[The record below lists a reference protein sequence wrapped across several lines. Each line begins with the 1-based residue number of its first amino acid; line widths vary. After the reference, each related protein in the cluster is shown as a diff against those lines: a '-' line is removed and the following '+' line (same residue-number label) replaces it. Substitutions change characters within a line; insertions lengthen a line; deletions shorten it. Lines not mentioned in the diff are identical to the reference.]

1 MFRYCSVGKMVK
13 IFFLHPD
20 LGIGGAERLVVDAAL
35 AFKRKGHEVSF
46 YTNHHDPTHCFAETR
61 DGTFAVTV
69 VGDWIPRSI
78 FGRFKAA
85 CAYVRMV
92 YAAVYL
98 AWYVIPVEKP
108 TLIFCDLISLCI
120 PFLKMARGPFRV
132 VFYCHHPD
140 KLLTTEGGFLKKIY
154 RAPLNW
160 LEELTTARADKV
172 LVNSKYTAR
181 VYQDAFQRIKD
192 VPDICYP
199 SINTEFF
206 NSTIPKPLKDI
217 VPLGTDKFIFL
228 SINRYERKKN
238 LQLALRAFERLRHM
252 TTEIDWSMMHL
263 IMAGGFDPINLEN
276 IEHYIELTDLAAEM
290 DIEDKVTFMKSPK
303 DEEKLSLLYNCRAL
317 IYTPSNEHFGIVPL
331 EAMYFSKPV
340 IAVNSGGPTETVVH
354 EGTGFLCEPNSES
367 FANAMCCLIE
377 NPEMGQWMGEA
388 GRKRFETKFSFDAF
402 TEQLDGILTRER
414 QIMSEARAIEY
425 EQKKHK

>member
-1 MFRYCSVGKMVK
+1 MVK
-13 IFFLHPD
+13 ILFLHPD
-20 LGIGGAERLVVDAAL
+20 LGIGGAERLVLDAAL
-35 AFKRKGHEVSF
+35 AFKSKGHEVAF

-61 DGTFAVTV
+61 NGTFPVTV

-98 AWYVIPVEKP
+98 AWYVIPVEEP

-140 KLLTTEGGFLKKIY
+140 KLLTSEGGFFKKIY

-181 VYQDAFQRIKD
+181 VYQDAFQKIKD
-192 VPDICYP
+192 IPDICYP

-206 NSTIPKPLKDI
+206 NTTVPKPLKEV
-217 VPLGTDKFIFL
+217 VPVGLDKFIFL

-238 LQLALRAFERLRHM
+238 LQLALRALEHLKHILS
-252 TTEIDWSMMHL
+252 ESDWNRVHL

-276 IEHYIELTDLAAEM
+276 MEHYIELTDLAAEL
-290 DIEDKVTFMKSPK
+290 DIEDKVTFMKSPN
-303 DEEKLSLLYNCRAL
+303 DTEKVSLLYHCKAL
-317 IYTPSNEHFGIVPL
+317 VYTPSNEHFGIVPL
-331 EAMYFSKPV
+331 EAMYYKKPV
-340 IAVNSGGPTETVVH
+340 IAVNSGGPTETIVNDV
-354 EGTGFLCEPNSES
+354 TGFLCEPNSES
-367 FANAMCCLIE
+367 FARAMSKLIWA
-377 NPEMGQWMGEA
+377 PELVDKLGEA
-388 GRKRFETKFSFDAF
+388 GRKRFDTKFSFDAF
-402 TEQLDGILTRER
+402 TEQLDGILNRER
-414 QIMSEARAIEY
+414 QIISEVRAIEY
-425 EQKKHK
+425 EQRKKK

>member
-1 MFRYCSVGKMVK
+1 MVK
-13 IFFLHPD
+13 VLFLHPD
-20 LGIGGAERLVVDAAL
+20 LGIGGAERLVLDAAL
-35 AFKRKGHEVSF
+35 AFKRKGHEVAF
-46 YTNHHDPTHCFAETR
+46 YTNHHDASHCFAETR
-61 DGTFAVTV
+61 DGTFPVTV
-69 VGDWIPRSI
+69 VGDWLPRSL

-98 AWYVIPVEKP
+98 AWYVIPVEEP

-120 PFLKMARGPFRV
+120 PFLKMAHGPFRV

-140 KLLTTEGGFLKKIY
+140 KLLTSEGGVLKKLY

-160 LEELTTARADKV
+160 LEELTTSQADKV
-172 LVNSKYTAR
+172 LVNSKFTAR
-181 VYQDAFQRIKD
+181 VYQDAFHKIKD
-192 VPDICYP
+192 IPDICYP

-206 NSTIPKPLKDI
+206 KSTTPIPLKEV
-217 VPLGTDKFIFL
+217 VPVGTNKFLFL

-238 LQLALRAFERLRHM
+238 LQLILRAFEHLKHIIS
-252 TTEIDWSMMHL
+252 ESEWDHVHL

-276 IEHYIELTDLAAEM
+276 MEHYIELTDLAAEL

-303 DEEKLSLLYNCRAL
+303 DVEKVSLLYHCKAL
-317 IYTPSNEHFGIVPL
+317 VYSPSNEHFGIVPL
-331 EAMYFSKPV
+331 EAMYYSKPV
-340 IAVNSGGPTETVVH
+340 IAVNNGGPTETIVNDV
-354 EGTGFLCEPNSES
+354 TGSLCEPKTEA
-367 FANAMCCLIE
+367 FATAMSRLILI
-377 NPEMGQWMGEA
+377 PELGERLGEA

-414 QIMSEARAIEY
+414 QFISEARAIEY

>member
-1 MFRYCSVGKMVK
+1 MVK
-13 IFFLHPD
+13 ILFLHPD
-20 LGIGGAERLVVDAAL
+20 LGIGGAERLVIDAAL
-35 AFKRKGHEVSF
+35 AFKKKGHDVSF

-61 DGTFAVTV
+61 DGTFPVTV

-78 FGRFKAA
+78 IGRFKAA

-92 YAAVYL
+92 YAAVYM
-98 AWYVIPVEKP
+98 AWYIIPAEEP
-108 TLIFCDLISLCI
+108 TLIFTDLISLSI
-120 PFLKMARGPFRV
+120 PFLKLARGPFRI

-140 KLLTTEGGFLKKIY
+140 KLLTTEGGFLKKLY

-160 LEELTTARADKV
+160 LEEFTTARADKV

-181 VYQDAFQRIKD
+181 VYQDAFQKIRD

-206 NSTIPKPLKDI
+206 KSTVPKPLKEV
-217 VPLGTDKFIFL
+217 VPVGTDKFIFL

-238 LQLALRAFERLRHM
+238 LPLALKAFEHLKHLVI
-252 TTEIDWSMMHL
+252 EADWSRVHL

-276 IEHYIELTDLAAEM
+276 MEHYMELTDLAAEL

-303 DEEKLSLLYNCRAL
+303 DIEKVSLLYNCKAL

-331 EAMYFSKPV
+331 EAMYYRKPV
-340 IAVNSGGPTETVVH
+340 IAVNSGGPTETIVN
-354 EGTGFLCEPNSES
+354 EGTGFLCEPNSQA
-367 FANAMCCLIE
+367 FAVAMSKLIE
-377 NPEMGQWMGEA
+377 NPDMCERMGEA
-388 GRKRFETKFSFDAF
+388 GLKRFESKFSFDAF
-402 TEQLDGILTRER
+402 TDQLDGILQRER
-414 QIMSEARAIEY
+414 QIVSQVRAIEE
-425 EQKKHK
+425 EQRKNK

>member
-1 MFRYCSVGKMVK
+1 MVK
-13 IFFLHPD
+13 ILFLHPD
-20 LGIGGAERLVVDAAL
+20 LGIGGAERLVLDAAL
-35 AFKRKGHEVSF
+35 AFKARGHDVAF

-61 DGTFAVTV
+61 DGTFPVTV

-78 FGRFKAA
+78 LGRFKAA
-85 CAYVRMV
+85 CAYTRMV
-92 YAAVYL
+92 YAAVYM
-98 AWYVIPVEKP
+98 AWYVIPVEEP

-120 PFLKMARGPFRV
+120 PFLKMARGPFRI

-140 KLLTTEGGFLKKIY
+140 KLLTTEGGFLKKLY
-154 RAPLNW
+154 RTPLNW

-181 VYQDAFQRIKD
+181 VYQDAFQGIKD
-192 VPDICYP
+192 IPDICYP

-206 NSTIPKPLKDI
+206 NTTIPKPLKEI
-217 VPLGTDKFIFL
+217 VPVGMDKFIFL

-238 LQLALRAFERLRHM
+238 LKLALKALDHLKHIVNES
-252 TTEIDWSMMHL
+252 DWSRVHL

-276 IEHYIELTDLAAEM
+276 MEHFIELTDLAAEL
-290 DIEDKVTFMKSPK
+290 DIEEKVTFMKSPK
-303 DEEKLSLLYNCRAL
+303 DVEKVSLLYNCKAL

-331 EAMYFSKPV
+331 EAMYYSKPV
-340 IAVNSGGPTETVVH
+340 IAVNSGGPTETVVN
-354 EGTGFLCEPNSES
+354 EVTGFLCEPNSKS
-367 FANAMCCLIE
+367 FATAMSKLMS
-377 NPEMGQWMGEA
+377 NPDLCVRLGEA

-414 QIMSEARAIEY
+414 QIISEVRAIEY

>member
-1 MFRYCSVGKMVK
+1 MVK
-13 IFFLHPD
+13 IIFLHPD
-20 LGIGGAERLVVDAAL
+20 LGIGGAERLVLDAAL
-35 AFKRKGHEVSF
+35 AFRNKGHQVSF

-61 DGTFAVTV
+61 DGSFPVTV

-85 CAYVRMV
+85 CAYARMV

-98 AWYVIPVEKP
+98 AWYVIPVEEP

-132 VFYCHHPD
+132 IFYCHHPD
-140 KLLTTEGGFLKKIY
+140 KLLTSEGGLLKKLY

-160 LEELTTARADKV
+160 LEELTTARADQV

-181 VYQDAFQRIKD
+181 VYKDAFKNIKEL
-192 VPDICYP
+192 PDICYP

-206 NSTIPKPLKDI
+206 RTTSPMPLKEV
-217 VPLGTDKFIFL
+217 VPIGTDKFIFL

-238 LQLALRAFERLRHM
+238 LQLALRAFENLKHIVP
-252 TTEIDWSMMHL
+252 EADWNRAHL

-276 IEHYIELTDLAAEM
+276 MEHYIELTDLASEL
-290 DIEDKVTFMKSPK
+290 DIEDKVIFLKSPK
-303 DEEKLSLLYNCRAL
+303 DIEKVSLLYHCKAL
-317 IYTPSNEHFGIVPL
+317 VYTPSNEHFGIVPL
-331 EAMYFSKPV
+331 EAMYYCKPV
-340 IAVNSGGPTETVVH
+340 IAVNSGGPTETVVNDI
-354 EGTGFLCEPNSES
+354 TGFLCEPTSEA
-367 FANAMCCLIE
+367 FAHAMSTLMLTQGLGE
-377 NPEMGQWMGEA
+377 RLGEA

-402 TEQLDGILTRER
+402 TEQLDGIITRER
-414 QIMSEARAIEY
+414 QIVSEARAIDN
-425 EQKKHK
+425 EQKKRK

>member
-1 MFRYCSVGKMVK
+1 MVK
-13 IFFLHPD
+13 IIFLHPD
-20 LGIGGAERLVVDAAL
+20 LGIGGAERLVLDAAL
-35 AFKRKGHEVSF
+35 AFKSKGHEVAF

-61 DGTFAVTV
+61 NGTFPVTV

-92 YAAVYL
+92 YAAAYL
-98 AWYVIPVEKP
+98 AWYVIPVEEP

-120 PFLKMARGPFRV
+120 PFLKMARGPFRI

-140 KLLTTEGGFLKKIY
+140 KLLTSEGGFLKKIY

-181 VYQDAFQRIKD
+181 VYQDAFQNIKD
-192 VPDICYP
+192 MPDICYP
-199 SINTEFF
+199 SINTDYF
-206 NSTIPKPLKDI
+206 NTTVPKPLKEV
-217 VPLGTDKFIFL
+217 VPVGLDKFIFL

-238 LQLALRAFERLRHM
+238 LQLALKALEYLKHALS
-252 TTEIDWSMMHL
+252 ESDWNRVHL

-276 IEHYIELTDLAAEM
+276 MEHYIELTDLVAEL
-290 DIEDKVTFMKSPK
+290 DIEDKVTFMKSPS
-303 DEEKLSLLYNCRAL
+303 DAEKVSLLYHCKAL

-331 EAMYFSKPV
+331 EAMYYKKPV
-340 IAVNSGGPTETVVH
+340 IAVNSGGPTETIVNDV
-354 EGTGFLCEPNSES
+354 TGFLCEPTSES
-367 FANAMCCLIE
+367 FGRAMCKLIWA
-377 NPEMGQWMGEA
+377 PELVDKLGEA

-402 TEQLDGILTRER
+402 TDQLDGILTRER
-414 QIMSEARAIEY
+414 QIISEVRAIEY
-425 EQKKHK
+425 EQRKKK

>member
-1 MFRYCSVGKMVK
+1 MVK
-13 IFFLHPD
+13 IIFLHPD
-20 LGIGGAERLVVDAAL
+20 LGIGGAERLVLDAAL
-35 AFKRKGHEVSF
+35 AFKRKGHEIAL

-61 DGTFAVTV
+61 DGTFPVTV

-85 CAYVRMV
+85 CAYARMV

-98 AWYVIPVEKP
+98 SWHVIPVEEP
-108 TLIFCDLISLCI
+108 TLIFCDSISICI
-120 PFLKMARGPFRV
+120 PFLKMAKRPFRV

-140 KLLTTEGGFLKKIY
+140 KLLSTEGGLFKKLY

-160 LEELTTARADKV
+160 LEELTTAQADKV

-181 VYQDAFQRIKD
+181 VYQDAFQNIKE
-192 VPDICYP
+192 VPDVCYP

-206 NSTIPKPLKDI
+206 KTITPLPLKEV
-217 VPLGTDKFIFL
+217 VPVGNDKFVFL

-238 LQLALRAFERLRHM
+238 LQLALRSFEHLRQM
-252 TTEIDWSMMHL
+252 LSERDWNNVHL
-263 IMAGGFDPINLEN
+263 VISGGFDPINREN
-276 IEHYIELTDLAAEM
+276 MEHVIELTDLADEL
-290 DIEDKVTFMKSPK
+290 DIEDKVTFVKSPN
-303 DEEKLSLLYNCRAL
+303 DVEKVSLLYNCKAL

-340 IAVNSGGPTETVVH
+340 IAVNSGGPTETVVNYV
-354 EGTGFLCEPNSES
+354 TGFLCEPTSEA
-367 FANAMCCLIE
+367 FAMAMLTLVT
-377 NPEMGQWMGEA
+377 NPELGERLGEA

-402 TEQLDGILTRER
+402 TELLDGILSRER
-414 QIMSEARAIEY
+414 QIISEVRAIEDGR
-425 EQKKHK
+425 KRK

>member
-1 MFRYCSVGKMVK
+1 MVK
-13 IFFLHPD
+13 IIFLHPD
-20 LGIGGAERLVVDAAL
+20 LGIGGAERLVLDAAL
-35 AFKRKGHEVSF
+35 AFKSKGHEVSF
-46 YTNHHDPTHCFAETR
+46 YTNHHDPSHCFAETKN
-61 DGTFAVTV
+61 GTFPVTV

-78 FGRFKAA
+78 LGRFKAA

-98 AWYVIPVEKP
+98 AWYVIPVQEP

-120 PFLKMARGPFRV
+120 PFLKFARGPFRV

-140 KLLTTEGGFLKKIY
+140 KLLSSEGGFFKKLY

-160 LEELTTARADKV
+160 LEELTTAQADKV

-181 VYQDAFQRIKD
+181 VYKDAFQNIKD

-206 NSTIPKPLKDI
+206 INTIPKNLKEV
-217 VPLGTDKFIFL
+217 VPVGTDKFIFL

-238 LQLALRAFERLRHM
+238 LQLALRALEHLRHM
-252 TTEIDWSMMHL
+252 LSEDDWYRVHL

-276 IEHYIELTDLAAEM
+276 MEHYIELTDLAAEL

-303 DEEKLSLLYNCRAL
+303 DIEKVSLLYHCNAL
-317 IYTPSNEHFGIVPL
+317 VYTPSNEHFGIVPL
-331 EAMYFSKPV
+331 EAMYYSKPV
-340 IAVNSGGPTETVVH
+340 IAVNSGGPTETVVNDV
-354 EGTGFLCEPNSES
+354 TGFLCPPTSKAFASAMNKLILNPQLGVKLGES
-367 FANAMCCLIE
+367 
-377 NPEMGQWMGEA
+377 

-402 TEQLDGILTRER
+402 TEQLDGILSRER
-414 QIMSEARAIEY
+414 QLISEARAIEY
-425 EQKKHK
+425 DQRKRK

>member
-1 MFRYCSVGKMVK
+1 MVK
-13 IFFLHPD
+13 IIFLHPD
-20 LGIGGAERLVVDAAL
+20 LGIGGAERLVLDAAL
-35 AFKRKGHEVSF
+35 AFKSRGHEVAF

-61 DGTFAVTV
+61 DGTFPVTV

-78 FGRFKAA
+78 FGRFRAA
-85 CAYVRMV
+85 CAYARMV
-92 YAAVYL
+92 YAAAYL
-98 AWYVIPVEKP
+98 AWSVIPVEEP
-108 TLIFCDLISLCI
+108 MLIFCDLISLCI
-120 PFLKMARGPFRV
+120 PFLKLARGHFRV

-140 KLLTTEGGFLKKIY
+140 KLLSPDGGTLKKLY

-160 LEELTTARADKV
+160 LEELTTAQADKV

-192 VPDICYP
+192 IPDICYP

-206 NSTIPKPLKDI
+206 NSTTPPPLKEI
-217 VPLGTDKFIFL
+217 VPVGTDKFIFL

-238 LQLALRAFERLRHM
+238 LQLALRALEHLKHLLS
-252 TTEIDWSMMHL
+252 ESDWHRVHL

-276 IEHYIELTDLAAEM
+276 MEHYMELTDLAAEL

-303 DEEKLSLLYNCRAL
+303 DVEKVSLLYNCKAL
-317 IYTPSNEHFGIVPL
+317 VYTPSNEHFGIVPL
-331 EAMYFSKPV
+331 EAMYYSKPV
-340 IAVNSGGPTETVVH
+340 IAVNSGGPTETIVNEV
-354 EGTGFLCEPNSES
+354 TGFLCDPSSEA
-367 FANAMCCLIE
+367 FANAMKKLVLSKE
-377 NPEMGQWMGEA
+377 LGERLGEA

-414 QIMSEARAIEY
+414 QFISEARAIGY
-425 EQKKHK
+425 ENKKAK

>member
-1 MFRYCSVGKMVK
+1 MVK
-13 IFFLHPD
+13 IIFLHPD
-20 LGIGGAERLVVDAAL
+20 LGIGGAERLVLDAAL

-61 DGTFAVTV
+61 DGTFPVNV

-78 FGRFKAA
+78 FGKFKAA
-85 CAYVRMV
+85 CAYTRMV

-98 AWYVIPVEKP
+98 AWYVIPVEEP

-120 PFLKMARGPFRV
+120 PFLKRAHGPFRV

-140 KLLTTEGGFLKKIY
+140 KLLTSEGGILKKLY

-160 LEELTTARADKV
+160 LEEITTAQADKV

-181 VYQDAFQRIKD
+181 VFQDAFQRIKD

-206 NSTIPKPLKDI
+206 KTTPPKPLKEI
-217 VPLGTDKFIFL
+217 VPIGADKFVYL

-238 LQLALRAFERLRHM
+238 LQLALQSFKILKSFISDADWERV
-252 TTEIDWSMMHL
+252 HL

-276 IEHYIELTDLAAEM
+276 MEHFMELTDLAEELG
-290 DIEDKVTFMKSPK
+290 IEEKVTFMKSPT
-303 DEEKLSLLYNCRAL
+303 DVEKVSLLYHCKVL

-340 IAVNSGGPTETVVH
+340 IAVNSGGPMETIVNEV
-354 EGTGFLCEPNSES
+354 TGYLCEPTSES
-367 FANAMCCLIE
+367 FAYNMCTLLI
-377 NPEMGQWMGEA
+377 NPNLLKRFGEA

-402 TEQLDGILTRER
+402 TQQLDGILTRER
-414 QIMSEARAIEY
+414 QIISEARAME
-425 EQKKHK
+425 EQKKHN

>member
-1 MFRYCSVGKMVK
+1 MVK
-13 IFFLHPD
+13 IIFLHPD
-20 LGIGGAERLVVDAAL
+20 LGIGGAERLVLDAAL
-35 AFKRKGHEVSF
+35 ALKRRGHEIAF

-61 DGTFAVTV
+61 DGTFPVTV
-69 VGDWIPRSI
+69 IGDWIPRSV

-85 CAYVRMV
+85 CAYARMV

-98 AWYVIPVEKP
+98 AWYVIPVEEP

-120 PFLKMARGPFRV
+120 PFLKMARGPFRI

-140 KLLTTEGGFLKKIY
+140 KLLSTEGGLLKKLY

-160 LEELTTARADKV
+160 LEELTTAQADKV

-181 VYQDAFQRIKD
+181 VYQDAFQNIKD

-199 SINTEFF
+199 SINTDFF
-206 NSTIPKPLKDI
+206 KTTIPMPLKEV
-217 VPLGTDKFIFL
+217 VPVGNDKFVFL
-228 SINRYERKKN
+228 SINRHERKKN
-238 LQLALRAFERLRHM
+238 LQLALRSLEHLKHMLSER
-252 TTEIDWSMMHL
+252 DWNHVHL

-276 IEHYIELTDLAAEM
+276 IEHFIELTDLAAEL
-290 DIEDKVTFMKSPK
+290 DIEDKVTFVKSPK
-303 DEEKLSLLYNCRAL
+303 DIEKVSLLYNCKVL

-340 IAVNSGGPTETVVH
+340 IAVNSGGPTETVVNDV
-354 EGTGFLCEPNSES
+354 TGFLCEPTSET
-367 FANAMCCLIE
+367 FALAMLKLVL
-377 NPEMGQWMGEA
+377 NPELGERLGEA

-402 TEQLDGILTRER
+402 TDHLDGILSRER
-414 QIMSEARAIEY
+414 QIISEVQAIEDGR
-425 EQKKHK
+425 KRK

>member
-1 MFRYCSVGKMVK
+1 MVK
-13 IFFLHPD
+13 IIFLHPD
-20 LGIGGAERLVVDAAL
+20 LGIGGAERLVLDAAL
-35 AFKRKGHEVSF
+35 AFKSKGHEVAF

-61 DGTFAVTV
+61 NGTFPVTV

-78 FGRFKAA
+78 FGKFKAA

-98 AWYVIPVEKP
+98 AWYVIPVEEP

-120 PFLKMARGPFRV
+120 PFLKMARGPFRI

-140 KLLTTEGGFLKKIY
+140 KLLTSEGGFLKKIY

-181 VYQDAFQRIKD
+181 VYQDAFQNIKD
-192 VPDICYP
+192 MPDICYP
-199 SINTEFF
+199 SINTDYF
-206 NSTIPKPLKDI
+206 NTTVPKPLKEV
-217 VPLGTDKFIFL
+217 VPVGLDKFIFL

-238 LQLALRAFERLRHM
+238 LQLALKALDHLKHVLSDS
-252 TTEIDWSMMHL
+252 DWNRVHL

-276 IEHYIELTDLAAEM
+276 MEHYIELTDLVAEL
-290 DIEDKVTFMKSPK
+290 DIEDKVTFMKSPS
-303 DEEKLSLLYNCRAL
+303 DAEKVSLLYHCRAL

-331 EAMYFSKPV
+331 EAMYYKKPV
-340 IAVNSGGPTETVVH
+340 IAVNSGGPTETIVNDV
-354 EGTGFLCEPNSES
+354 TGYLCEPTSES
-367 FANAMCCLIE
+367 FGRAMCRLIWA
-377 NPEMGQWMGEA
+377 PELVEKLGEA

-402 TEQLDGILTRER
+402 TDQLDGILTRER
-414 QIMSEARAIEY
+414 QIISEVRAIEY
-425 EQKKHK
+425 EQKKKK

>member
-1 MFRYCSVGKMVK
+1 MVK
-13 IFFLHPD
+13 IIFLHPD
-20 LGIGGAERLVVDAAL
+20 LGIGGAERLVLDAAL
-35 AFKRKGHEVSF
+35 AFKSKGHEVGF

-61 DGTFAVTV
+61 NGTFPVTV
-69 VGDWIPRSI
+69 VGDWIPRSV
-78 FGRFKAA
+78 FGRFKGA

-98 AWYVIPVEKP
+98 AWYVIPAEEP

-140 KLLTTEGGFLKKIY
+140 KLLTAEGGFLKKIY

-181 VYQDAFQRIKD
+181 VYQDAFQKIKD
-192 VPDICYP
+192 IPDICYP
-199 SINTEFF
+199 SINTDFF
-206 NSTIPKPLKDI
+206 NTTVPKPLKEV
-217 VPLGTDKFIFL
+217 VPVGLDKFIFL

-238 LQLALRAFERLRHM
+238 LQLALRALEHLKHM
-252 TTEIDWSMMHL
+252 LSESDWSRVHL

-276 IEHYIELTDLAAEM
+276 MEHYIELTDLVAEL

-303 DEEKLSLLYNCRAL
+303 DTEKVSLLYHCKAL

-331 EAMYFSKPV
+331 EAMYYKKPV
-340 IAVNSGGPTETVVH
+340 IAVNSGGPTETIVNDV
-354 EGTGFLCEPNSES
+354 TGFLCEANSEA
-367 FANAMCCLIE
+367 FARTMSKLIWA
-377 NPEMGQWMGEA
+377 PELVEKLGEA

-414 QIMSEARAIEY
+414 QIISEARAIEH
-425 EQKKHK
+425 EKKNK

>member
-1 MFRYCSVGKMVK
+1 MVK
-13 IFFLHPD
+13 IIFLHPD
-20 LGIGGAERLVVDAAL
+20 LGIGGAERLVLDAAL
-35 AFKRKGHEVSF
+35 AFKKKGHEVAF

-61 DGTFAVTV
+61 DGTFPVSV
-69 VGDWIPRSI
+69 IGDWIPRSI
-78 FGRFKAA
+78 LGRFKAA
-85 CAYVRMV
+85 CAYARMV
-92 YAAVYL
+92 YAAIYL
-98 AWYVIPVEKP
+98 AWYVIPVEEP

-140 KLLTTEGGFLKKIY
+140 KLLSSDGGILKKIY
-154 RAPLNW
+154 RVPLNW

-192 VPDICYP
+192 IPDICYP

-206 NSTIPKPLKDI
+206 KMTPPKPLKEV
-217 VPLGTDKFIFL
+217 VPVGTDKFIFL

-238 LQLALRAFERLRHM
+238 LQLALRALEYLKHDLG
-252 TTEIDWSMMHL
+252 EADWSRVHL

-276 IEHYIELTDLAAEM
+276 MEHFIELTDLAAEL

-303 DEEKLSLLYNCRAL
+303 DVEKVSLLHNCKVL
-317 IYTPSNEHFGIVPL
+317 VYTPSNEHFGIVPL
-331 EAMYFSKPV
+331 EAMYFNKPV
-340 IAVNSGGPTETVVH
+340 IAVNSGGPTETIVNDV
-354 EGTGFLCEPNSES
+354 TGFLCSPNSES
-367 FANAMCCLIE
+367 FAKAMKKLIM
-377 NPEMGQWMGEA
+377 NPDLVERLGEA

-414 QIMSEARAIEY
+414 QIISEARAIEY
-425 EQKKHK
+425 EQKKNK

>member
-1 MFRYCSVGKMVK
+1 MVK
-13 IFFLHPD
+13 IIFLHPD
-20 LGIGGAERLVVDAAL
+20 LGIGGAERLVLDAAL
-35 AFKRKGHEVSF
+35 AFKSKGHEVAF

-61 DGTFAVTV
+61 NGTFPVTV

-78 FGRFKAA
+78 FGKFKAA

-98 AWYVIPVEKP
+98 AWYVIPVEEP

-120 PFLKMARGPFRV
+120 PFLKMARGPFRI

-140 KLLTTEGGFLKKIY
+140 KLLTSEGGFLKKIY

-181 VYQDAFQRIKD
+181 VYQDAFQNIKD
-192 VPDICYP
+192 MPDICYP
-199 SINTEFF
+199 SINTDYF
-206 NSTIPKPLKDI
+206 NTTVPKPLKEV
-217 VPLGTDKFIFL
+217 VPVGLDKFIFL

-238 LQLALRAFERLRHM
+238 LQLALKALDHLKHVLSDS
-252 TTEIDWSMMHL
+252 DWHRVHL

-276 IEHYIELTDLAAEM
+276 MEHYIELTDLVAEL
-290 DIEDKVTFMKSPK
+290 DIEDKVTFMKSPS
-303 DEEKLSLLYNCRAL
+303 DAEKVSLLYHCRAL
-317 IYTPSNEHFGIVPL
+317 IYTPPNEHFGIVPL
-331 EAMYFSKPV
+331 EAMYYKKPV
-340 IAVNSGGPTETVVH
+340 IAVNSGGPTETIVNDV
-354 EGTGFLCEPNSES
+354 TGYLCEPTSES
-367 FANAMCCLIE
+367 FGRAMCRLIWA
-377 NPEMGQWMGEA
+377 PELVEKLGEA

-402 TEQLDGILTRER
+402 TDQLDGILTRER
-414 QIMSEARAIEY
+414 QIISEVRAIEY
-425 EQKKHK
+425 EQKKNK